1 MEEYEKLQTK
11 YNNLYSQYLEL
22 KAENETLVN
31 RIENIEENKIVPL
44 RKIIITLKQTLNN
57 LLEDFEE

>member
-1 MEEYEKLQTK
+1 MEEYEKLQIK

-31 RIENIEENKIVPL
+31 RIGNIEENKIVPL
-44 RKIIITLKQTLNN
+44 RKIINTLKQTLNN
-57 LLEDFEE
+57 LLEEFEE